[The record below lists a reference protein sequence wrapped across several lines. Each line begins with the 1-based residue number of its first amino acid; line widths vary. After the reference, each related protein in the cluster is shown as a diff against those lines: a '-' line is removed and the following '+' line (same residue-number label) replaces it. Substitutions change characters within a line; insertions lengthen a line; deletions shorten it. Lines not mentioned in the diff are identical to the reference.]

1 MTLILM
7 QKGTG
12 ATRPLVAAFGPLDP
26 GKLPAKLG
34 PGPCIVVD
42 SDGHGTEDMRQVV
55 EFAAQKS
62 GATSF
67 NVTALIGFS
76 IGCSRVR
83 ALRRGGAKPSAY
95 LLMDGTHASWPPQPW
110 QIDWIQD
117 IANQARAGK
126 ILVVASH
133 TYQTYTEKIA
143 SNPFASTV
151 TVLRQA
157 TGYPLAQG
165 GPPNAP
171 VITRDP
177 VTGPPSSGLWIYSY
191 ASAEIDKAAHAYQGG
206 PALHE
211 LAGKHL
217 APWLAAVGT
226 SSPTIAPVPQTM
238 RRALLVGDSLASG
251 LGLPLGT
258 RFQAAGGDFTAHAI
272 DGSTID
278 QWAKGMDLAA
288 DLAKAQPLLTLVSL
302 GTNDLAAKPAEYK
315 APLIAAIITRIRA
328 AGSSVAWILPPT
340 MPAVPDRGG
349 LRGILAAELA
359 RLAVPAFD
367 STALT
372 LPRAPDKIHPTPA
385 GFDLWA
391 ARIMEW
397 LSSPPATQPS
407 TGPTGPSS
415 GTTSPPAASTGGD
428 LAPIAALG
436 AVAFFL
442 GG

>member
-1 MTLILM
+1 M

-12 ATRPLVAAFGPLDP
+12 AARPLVAAFGPLDP

-42 SDGHGTEDMRQVV
+42 SDGHGTESMVQIVD
-55 EFAAQKS
+55 FAAQKS

-67 NVTALIGFS
+67 SATALVGFS

-83 ALRRGGAKPSAY
+83 TLRLDGAIAGAY

-110 QIDWIQD
+110 QIQWIRD
-117 IANQARAGK
+117 IADQARAGK

-143 SNPFASTV
+143 GNPFASTV

-157 TGYPLAQG
+157 TGYQLAQG
-165 GPPNAP
+165 GPSTAP

-177 VTGPPSSGLWIYSY
+177 ITGPPSSGLWIYSY

-217 APWLAAVGT
+217 APWLAAVG
-226 SSPTIAPVPQTM
+226 SSAPAVTPTPQTA

-258 RFQAAGGDFTAHAI
+258 RFHAAGGDFTAHAI

-278 QWAKGMDLAA
+278 QWAKGADLAA
-288 DLAKAQPLLTLVSL
+288 DLAKAQPSLTLVSL

-315 APLIAAIITRIRA
+315 APLIAAIVTRIRA

-340 MPAVPDRGG
+340 MPTVPDRGG

-407 TGPTGPSS
+407 TGPARPNSS
-415 GTTSPPAASTGGD
+415 ASSPATSAGGD
-428 LAPIAALG
+428 VAPLAALG